1 MITDNDRKG
10 LGGKKLS
17 NFFKKPKNI
26 FFTVLLSI
34 VIIMLSLVIFIIW
47 YNTSLIRKY
56 GQDLTSLAA
65 SFSEIDSTISERTA
79 RLSSAEILLNN
90 TNRILS
96 TVYFGTAD
104 IDERKEAKD
113 FTAFS
118 IVYKDRFYLITAGHC
133 IEFENIKYKNFKFMA
148 NNGRTWLTPEL
159 LTYENDYINNRDYAI
174 FYKDNL
180 ITTGLYP
187 AAKDENQSPQ
197 YVLGNIE
204 RDLNLIKKYKDA
216 RQGES
221 GSPVINSK
229 CHVLGIMIKKDGSY
243 TPIQAVLDAIDKSGI

>member
-1 MITDNDRKG
+1 MITENSLKG
-10 LGGKKLS
+10 LGDKKLS

-34 VIIMLSLVIFIIW
+34 IIIMLSLVIFITW
-47 YNTSLIRKY
+47 YNTSLLRQY
-56 GQDLTSLAA
+56 QQDLSSLSG
-65 SFSEIDSTISERTA
+65 SFADIDNKLNERTT
-79 RLSSAEILLNN
+79 RLSSAELLLNN

-104 IDERKEAKD
+104 IDERKEVKD

-118 IVYKDRFYLITAGHC
+118 IIYKDRFYLITAGHC

-148 NNGRTWLTPEL
+148 NNGRTWVTPEL
-159 LTYENDYINNRDYAI
+159 LTYKNDYTNNTDYAI
-174 FYKDNL
+174 FYKENL

-187 AAKDENQSPQ
+187 AVKDEDQSPQ

-229 CHVLGIMIKKDGSY
+229 CHVVGVMIKKDGSY
-243 TPIQAVLDAIDKSGI
+243 TPIQEVLAAIDKLGI

>member
-1 MITDNDRKG
+1 MITDNDRKD
-10 LGGKKLS
+10 LSDKKLS
-17 NFFKKPKNI
+17 NFFKKPENI
-26 FFTVLLSI
+26 VFTVFLGI
-34 VIIMLSLVIFIIW
+34 IIIMLSLIIIISL
-47 YNTSLIRKY
+47 YNVTLIRKY
-56 GQDLTSLAA
+56 GQDLASLSA
-65 SFSEIDSTISERTA
+65 SFAEIDGTINERTA
-79 RLSSAEILLNN
+79 RLSSAELLLNN

-118 IVYKDRFYLITAGHC
+118 ILYKDRFYLITAGHC

-148 NNGRTWLTPEL
+148 NNGRSWVTPEL
-159 LTYENDYINNRDYAI
+159 LAYENDYTNNTDYAI
-174 FYKDNL
+174 FYKENL
-180 ITTGLYP
+180 ITMGLYP
-187 AAKDENQSPQ
+187 AVKDENQSPQ

-221 GSPVINSK
+221 GSPVISSK
-229 CHVLGIMIKKDGSY
+229 CHVVGIMIKKDGSY
-243 TPIQAVLDAIDKSGI
+243 TPIQEVLDAIDKLGT